1 MDGSK
6 IEDPD
11 NIPTELIILNSGTP
25 ILLLMSNGVFLDEY
39 YSGEEDV
46 RMYIETIGDGELRQL
61 TKTESE

>member
-1 MDGSK
+1 MNGA
-6 IEDPD
+6 EVTDPD

-46 RMYIETIGDGELRQL
+46 RTYITTIGDGELRQL
-61 TKTESE
+61 NETESD